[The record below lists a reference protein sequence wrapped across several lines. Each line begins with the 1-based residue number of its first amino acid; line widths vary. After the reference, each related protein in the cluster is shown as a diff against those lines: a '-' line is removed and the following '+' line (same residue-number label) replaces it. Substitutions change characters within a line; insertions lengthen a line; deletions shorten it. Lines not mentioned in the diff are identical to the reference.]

1 MTVNIPPSQQKRLV
15 IIGSGFAGL
24 KLAQKLKNS
33 VFQIVLIDK
42 YNYHQFQ
49 PLFYQVAT
57 SGIEPSAISFP
68 LRKIFQKVKNV
79 FIRITEVTF
88 IDTKKQVINTNLGD
102 IYYDYLVVATGA
114 NTSYFG
120 MKSLEEHSL
129 PMKTT
134 EEALNLRNSI
144 LQNFEDALSCKNE
157 ADKEG
162 YLNIAV
168 VGGGPTGVEV
178 SGALA
183 EMKKFVIPKD
193 FKELDSSK
201 IHIYLLEAADKLLNG
216 MSEIASL
223 KAKIFLKSLG
233 VEVITNTA
241 VTNYD
246 GKTVELSDG
255 KKIISNTLIWTAG
268 IKGNIING
276 LNPDILGKGNRI
288 KVNKYNQIQGYEN
301 IFALGD
307 IALMT
312 EEKYPNG
319 HPQVAQVAVQQAR
332 LLAKNL
338 LRIQFNKPLQPFKY
352 KNLGS
357 MATIGRNRAV
367 VDFPFVRFQGI
378 FAWFVWMFVH
388 LMSIVGVKNR
398 LLLFINWFWNY
409 VTYDQSLRLIIRTKK

>member
-1 MTVNIPPSQQKRLV
+1 
-15 IIGSGFAGL
+15 
-24 KLAQKLKNS
+24 
-33 VFQIVLIDK
+33 
-42 YNYHQFQ
+42 
-49 PLFYQVAT
+49 
-57 SGIEPSAISFP
+57 
-68 LRKIFQKVKNV
+68 
-79 FIRITEVTF
+79 
-88 IDTKKQVINTNLGD
+88 
-102 IYYDYLVVATGA
+102 
-114 NTSYFG
+114 
-120 MKSLEEHSL
+120 
-129 PMKTT
+129 MKTT

-162 YLNIAV
+162 YLNITV

-276 LNPDILGKGNRI
+276 LNSDILGKGNRI

-312 EEKYPNG
+312 EEKYPKG
-319 HPQVAQVAVQQAR
+319 HPQVAQVAIQQAR

-338 LRIQFNKPLQPFKY
+338 LRIQFNKPLHPFKY
-352 KNLGS
+352 QNLGS

>member
-24 KLAQKLKNS
+24 KLARKLKNS
-33 VFQIVLIDK
+33 IFQIVLIDK
-42 YNYHQFQ
+42 NNYHQFQ

-68 LRKIFQKVKNV
+68 LRKIFQKYKNV
-79 FIRITEVTF
+79 YIRITEVTA
-88 IDTKKQVINTNLGD
+88 IDTDNKLITTHLGN
-102 IYYDYLVVATGA
+102 IYYDFLAIASGA
-114 NTSYFG
+114 ATSYFG

-134 EEALNLRNSI
+134 EEALSLRNTI

-162 YLNIAV
+162 YMNITV

-183 EMKKFVIPKD
+183 EMKKFVLPKD

-201 IHIYLLEAADKLLNG
+201 IHIYLLEAADKLLSG
-216 MSEIASL
+216 MSETSSL
-223 KAKIFLKSLG
+223 KAKLFLKKLG
-233 VEVITNTA
+233 VDVITNTA

-246 GKTVELSDG
+246 GNVVELSDG
-255 KKIISNTLIWTAG
+255 KKIRSNTLIWTAG
-268 IKGNIING
+268 IKGNTIKGINV
-276 LNPDILGKGNRI
+276 DVLGKGNRI
-288 KVNKYNQIQGYEN
+288 KVNKYNQIEGFEN

-307 IALMT
+307 VALMT
-312 EEKYPNG
+312 EEKYPKG

-338 LRIQFNKPLQPFKY
+338 IRIQYDKPLLPFKY

-357 MATIGRNRAV
+357 MATVGRNLAV
-367 VDFPFVRFQGI
+367 VDFPFIRFQGF
-378 FAWFVWMFVH
+378 FAWLVWMFVH
-388 LMSIVGVKNR
+388 LMAIVGVKNR

>member
-88 IDTKKQVINTNLGD
+88 IDTEKQIINTTLGN

-157 ADKEG
+157 TDREG
-162 YLNIAV
+162 HLNITV

-201 IHIYLLEAADKLLNG
+201 IHIYLLEAANKLLNG

-276 LNPDILGKGNRI
+276 LNSDILGKGNRI
-288 KVNKYNQIQGYEN
+288 KVNRYNQIQGYEN

-319 HPQVAQVAVQQAR
+319 HPQVAQVAIQQAR

-352 KNLGS
+352 KNFGS